1 MIRFFG
7 LVFYMMFLVCFGL
20 ATAFFMPPKHKH
32 GH

>member
-1 MIRFFG
+1 VIRFFG

-20 ATAFFMPPKHKH
+20 ATAFFTSPKHKR